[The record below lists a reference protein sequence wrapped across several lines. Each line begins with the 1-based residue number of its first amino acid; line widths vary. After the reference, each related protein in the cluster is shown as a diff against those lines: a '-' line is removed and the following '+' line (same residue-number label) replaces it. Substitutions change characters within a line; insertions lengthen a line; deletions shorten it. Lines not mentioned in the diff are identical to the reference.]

1 MGMGKEEN
9 EFDKEMPVVYPISNF
24 QSARGERQLAK
35 TQRIFASCLF
45 MTQFSSFSIFA
56 PIKLGDLSEIAELIQ
71 QGMLVPIMG
80 PPPGKKK

>member
-35 TQRIFASCLF
+35 TQRIFAS
-45 MTQFSSFSIFA
+45 
-56 PIKLGDLSEIAELIQ
+56 IKLSDLSEIAELIQ

-80 PPPGKKK
+80 PPPGKKTLNF